1 MEAVEVM
8 RSCQIYGLSQQDL
21 LLGEDS
27 DVWS

>member
-8 RSCQIYGLSQQDL
+8 RSCQIHGLSQQDL